1 MTLIYLYDE
10 GAVMSTSKDRERLLT
25 LSKRTKTRKIEVA
38 SMATQDDINILLKTA
53 EKDNTSYNF

>member
-10 GAVMSTSKDRERLLT
+10 GAVMSTSKDRKRLLP

-38 SMATQDDINILLKTA
+38 LTATQDDINILLRIA

>member
-10 GAVMSTSKDRERLLT
+10 GAVMSTSKDRKRLLT

-38 SMATQDDINILLKTA
+38 STATQDDINILLRIA

>member
-38 SMATQDDINILLKTA
+38 SMATQDDINILLRIA